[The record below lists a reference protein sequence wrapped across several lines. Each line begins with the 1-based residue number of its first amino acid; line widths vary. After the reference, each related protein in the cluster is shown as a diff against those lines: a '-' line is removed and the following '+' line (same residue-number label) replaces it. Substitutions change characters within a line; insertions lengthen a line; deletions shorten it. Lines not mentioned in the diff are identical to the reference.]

1 MNIKINERY
10 LSIPEGFEWKAI
22 PPFAIITGVNGTGKT
37 QLLDILRGRDNQN
50 QLLSVSCRITDENEQ
65 EYKIVVSTPES
76 NGQSISGLVDY
87 FHRSVERSIQKEDI
101 ERTIKMWQNNIEQYE
116 RQLQV
121 TSNKNEQ
128 ERLNQR
134 IKNRKN
140 DIANYRFQLSSLYV
154 YAYDEEIKSIAN
166 KCKKDISDITE
177 TDIYNHANPYFNTLT
192 EINDFREF
200 LRLEHETYKTRL
212 SELMDDEKVEEAI
225 DLSHEEK
232 SYQIINRLFKKYN
245 YNDYEMLNPFPKGSN
260 IQNNMQT
267 RIAFQGKGGD
277 IVGYDS
283 LSSGEKVIVIL
294 IIWAMG
300 TDLRG
305 NRINTMLLDEPDA
318 HLHPSMCKMM
328 VEILSEI
335 SKPKVEGGSGIR
347 VIITTHSPSTVAFAP
362 EGSLFVMEKD
372 DEGHRTINPTT
383 VVEAER
389 ILSEGLFTFDKVM
402 NQISLAVNTQKN
414 NLLFVEGKTDVLHL
428 NRAMEI
434 LGFNLDIEIIDMHDA
449 GALASFIKSAPHKL
463 FRKKKMIALF
473 DCDEAGRKAF
483 NEVKG
488 DETCIACSKKVTAEQ
503 CEEMS
508 FVMMIQA
515 PQEAL
520 EHYCP
525 IEFLYP
531 YSYLKDNEVLIKRRI
546 QEFQSKYKADSEE
559 DFLALA
565 NEFKEETSLRPF
577 IVNDN
582 KKNSF
587 AEHIN
592 LETDRELFANFVPTL
607 NVIKNIIEYDVNNQ

>member
-10 LSIPEGFEWKAI
+10 LSIPEGFEWRAI
-22 PPFAIITGVNGTGKT
+22 PSFAIITGVNGTGKT

-50 QLLSVSCRITDENEQ
+50 RLLGVSCRITDENGHD
-65 EYKIVVSTPES
+65 YKIVVSTPES
-76 NGQSISGLVDY
+76 NGQSFSGLVDY
-87 FHRSVERSIQKEDI
+87 FHRRVERSVQKEDI
-101 ERTIKMWQNNIEQYE
+101 ERTIKIWQNNIDQYE

-121 TSNKNEQ
+121 TTDNNEQ
-128 ERLNQR
+128 VRLNQR
-134 IKNRKN
+134 IKNKKN
-140 DIANYRFQLSSLYV
+140 DIANQKLQLSSLNV

-166 KCKKDISDITE
+166 KCKKDISEITE

-192 EINDFREF
+192 EIKDFQEF
-200 LRLEHETYKTRL
+200 LWLEHETYKMRL
-212 SELMDDEKVEEAI
+212 SELMDDGKVDEATE
-225 DLSHEEK
+225 LSHEEK

-245 YNDYEMLNPFPKGSN
+245 YYDYEMLNPFPRGSN
-260 IQNNMQT
+260 IQNNLQT
-267 RIAFQGKGGD
+267 RIAFQGKGGEV
-277 IVGYDS
+277 VGYDS
-283 LSSGEKVIVIL
+283 LSSGEKVIVKL

-372 DEGHRTINPTT
+372 DEGHRSISPTT
-383 VVEAER
+383 IVEAER

-402 NQISLAVNTQKN
+402 NQFSLAANTEKN

-428 NRAMEI
+428 HRAMEI
-434 LGFNLDIEIIDMHDA
+434 LRFNLDIEIIDMHDA

-503 CEEMS
+503 CEGLS

-515 PQEAL
+515 PEETLKQ
-520 EHYCP
+520 YCP

-531 YSYLKDNEVLIKRRI
+531 YSYLKDNELLIKRKI
-546 QEFQSKYKADSEE
+546 QEFQSKYKADTTE
-559 DFLALA
+559 DLLALA
-565 NEFKEETSLRPF
+565 TEFKEETSLRPF
-577 IVNDN
+577 FVDDN

-587 AEHIN
+587 AEQIN
-592 LETDRELFANFVPTL
+592 TETDRELFANFEPTL
-607 NVIKNIIEYDVNNQ
+607 NVIKSIIDYDVNNQ